1 MGYREATCEE
11 KHNFTKVALIISGY
25 DRGELE
31 IDEKHRRLIK
41 RQSLEGENNIG
52 GLGEKTMHLAFKY
65 FFEPNSAYHEIK
77 IGRHYADIMRDGA
90 VTEIQTKNFCS
101 FRKKLAAVSEKYPV
115 TVVHPIISTN
125 RLYTV
130 DRDTGERSRGRIS
143 PVHESIYTVFEEL
156 VYIRELLGRE
166 SLSFVFPVI
175 ECESYRISFDK
186 SKKRKLGSV
195 HYDTIPTNLVG
206 FYEFDSAFAFA
217 QLLPYTEE
225 TLTVKKVA
233 ELIGNKR
240 SASAFVNVLMY
251 LDILC
256 KDGKVGKAN
265 RYIYGENY

>member
-1 MGYREATCEE
+1 MGYREATYEE
-11 KHNFTKVALIISGY
+11 KHNFTKTALIISGY

-41 RQSLEGENNIG
+41 RRSLEGENNIG

-65 FFEPNSAYHEIK
+65 FFEPNPAYHEIK

-101 FRKKLAAVSEKYPV
+101 FRKKLAAVSEKHPV

-130 DRDTGERSRGRIS
+130 DRDTGERSRGRTS
-143 PVHESIYTVFEEL
+143 PVHENIYTVFEEL

-186 SKKRKLGSV
+186 TKKRKYGSV
-195 HYDTIPTNLVG
+195 HYDTVPVNLVG

-217 QLLPYTEE
+217 QLLPYTDEP
-225 TLTVKKVA
+225 LTVKKVA